1 MRVKMDMYLKFLFT
15 VQRRTSFLRS
25 FFSFSPSISIESP
38 TGHGR
43 VVATIGLSEIE
54 QIMPSMSSASL
65 DRDHGA

>member
-1 MRVKMDMYLKFLFT
+1 MRVKMYLKI
-15 VQRRTSFLRS
+15 SFRS
-25 FFSFSPSISIESP
+25 ATKDKLSMFFFSSFSPSISIESP